1 MKLVEMSVE
10 QICAELGSESPAP
23 GGGSAA
29 ALAGAIAAS
38 LCAMVSRLTTGRE
51 RFRDAWGEMQEV
63 RAESERLGTRLRQL
77 VDEDADA
84 FRSVMA
90 ARRLPKSSDAESSAR
105 EGAIQEATL
114 RSARVPLETL
124 ESLARLSALA
134 SAAARRGNSGCLT
147 DAGSAAQLIRAGAVA
162 ASYNVRVN
170 LPSLADMAIRQQ
182 LSAETARALAEV
194 FAATESIE
202 KEVESGLGDR
212 SGT

>member
-1 MKLVEMSVE
+1 MKLVDLSVE
-10 QICAELGSESPAP
+10 KLCAELGSESPTP

-38 LCAMVSRLTTGRE
+38 LCAMVSRLTVGRE
-51 RFRDAWGEMQEV
+51 RFREAWGDM
-63 RAESERLGTRLRQL
+63 RDILAESERLGARLRQL

-90 ARRLPKSSDAESSAR
+90 ARRLPKASDAERSAR

-114 RSARVPLETL
+114 RSARVPLATL
-124 ESLARLSALA
+124 VSLARLSALA
-134 SAAARRGNSGCLT
+134 SMAARRGNPGCLT

-170 LPSLADMAIRQQ
+170 LAFLADTAIREQ
-182 LSAETARALAEV
+182 LSAETARALTEV
-194 FAATESIE
+194 LAAVGSVEE
-202 KEVESGLGDR
+202 RVESGLGDR
-212 SGT
+212 SAT

>member
-1 MKLVEMSVE
+1 
-10 QICAELGSESPAP
+10 
-23 GGGSAA
+23 
-29 ALAGAIAAS
+29 
-38 LCAMVSRLTTGRE
+38 MVSRLTTGRE

-170 LPSLADMAIRQQ
+170 LPSLADTAIRQQ